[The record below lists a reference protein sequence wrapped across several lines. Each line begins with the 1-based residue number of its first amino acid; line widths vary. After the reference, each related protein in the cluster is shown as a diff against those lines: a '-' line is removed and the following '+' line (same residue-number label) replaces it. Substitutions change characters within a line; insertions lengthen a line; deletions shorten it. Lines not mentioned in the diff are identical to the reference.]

1 MFGYVTVCRKA
12 MSQEDYDL
20 FCAYYCG
27 VCKATGKC
35 ASQIARM
42 GLSYDITF
50 LAIILSAVMPDEDK
64 KKEGVCIAHPL
75 KKRAYV
81 CESSVM
87 DYAACMGVILTY
99 LKFRDDLEDDKSIK
113 AAALSALFYQGVRK
127 ARLGYERQ
135 YKEIVLQLKKLSTL
149 EKENS
154 SEIDEC
160 ADCFAKILET
170 LFTPDFITDEDSKRT
185 LAWFGYNIGRW
196 IYVLDA
202 YNDIDKDRKKHSFNP
217 FLSNGFKDF
226 AKYKK
231 DLKEKLETSLTFTL
245 ENAASAFELMKIY
258 KNKSVAEHIIYCGLP
273 SKQASVL
280 GEENESV

>member
-12 MSQEDYDL
+12 MSQENYDL
-20 FCAYYCG
+20 FRAYYCG

-50 LAIILSAVMPDEDK
+50 LALILSAVIPDEDT
-64 KKEGVCIAHPL
+64 KKESTCIAHPF
-75 KKRAYV
+75 KKRMYV
-81 CESSVM
+81 CESSVT

-99 LKFRDDLEDDKSIK
+99 LKFRDDMEDDKSVK
-113 AAALSALFYQGVRK
+113 SAALSAMFYSGVRK
-127 ARLGYERQ
+127 ARRGYKRQ
-135 YKEIVLQLKKLSTL
+135 YDEMILQLRKLSEL
-149 EKENS
+149 ERKNS
-154 SEIDEC
+154 SDIDEC

-170 LFTPDFITDEDSKRT
+170 LFTPDFIANAELRRI

-196 IYVLDA
+196 IYIIDA
-202 YNDIDKDRKKHSFNP
+202 YNDIDKDRKKNNFNP
-217 FLSNGFKDF
+217 FLANEYEDF
-226 AKYKK
+226 EKYKN
-231 DLKEKLETSLTFTL
+231 DLKERLEMSLTFTL

-258 KNKSVAEHIIYCGLP
+258 KNRSVAEHIIYCGLP
-273 SKQASVL
+273 SKQASIL